1 MRVSSKAATPRF
13 GKILSTNG
21 IERSDDCSKVI
32 IGPAVE
38 QALTLFSSEVG
49 EGRRVPDTVV
59 SILNGEK
66 RDVRSPS
73 LETTRKGSHPPS
85 TPAMAEG
92 GGQLARAAA
101 YIREHSTRCSPAFDK
116 FICQTPKAPQDKTT
130 ESDTIQHVPDVASEG
145 KRFSEAVGSL
155 QPRSDVEMFLSQ
167 PEAQRLSKE
176 CSESI
181 PKFTE
186 PMCDTSDVGG
196 QERCTV
202 QLVEAIE
209 ADRLSAERLE
219 EIKEISDELVMPALE
234 EAEQPPNL
242 MEQQPEPLAV
252 SKAETSAQSHSPIPS
267 AALTPLTPLPAFL
280 SQAMSIN
287 QPSLGLDWLLLKPP
301 DGVSFKRCL
310 HDTVSLNPLP
320 SVVRHS
326 PKHQVE
332 CRPPFPKPGRPWAY
346 PCRSQNVECWWRA
359 RCKPPSVAVTTK

>member
-1 MRVSSKAATPRF
+1 MFTHQVSRP
-13 GKILSTNG
+13 L
-21 IERSDDCSKVI
+21 ERGLIHHLLLQWLKEE
-32 IGPAVE
+32 G
-38 QALTLFSSEVG
+38 SSREWL
-49 EGRRVPDTVV
+49 PT
-59 SILNGEK
+59 
-66 RDVRSPS
+66 
-73 LETTRKGSHPPS
+73 
-85 TPAMAEG
+85 
-92 GGQLARAAA
+92 
-101 YIREHSTRCSPAFDK
+101 YIRERSTRRSPAFDK
-116 FICQTPKAPQDKTT
+116 FICRTPKAPPDKMT
-130 ESDTIQHVPDVASEG
+130 ESDTIRHVPDVASEG

-267 AALTPLTPLPAFL
+267 VALTPLTPLPAFL

-287 QPSLGLDWLLLKPP
+287 QLSLGLDWLLLKPP

-326 PKHQVE
+326 PKHQVAH
-332 CRPPFPKPGRPWAY
+332 RPPIPKPIHPWAY
-346 PCRSQNVECWWRA
+346 PHRSQNVECWWRA
-359 RCKPPSVAVTTK
+359 RCKPPSVAVTTKQCSDCVVSMIINLSASEHLPSFKAAWVLPIRSSMLWLQMPNCNGSPVPRFDLVLL